1 MEKQEKKQIKP
12 LCLSFWTPPTNRP
25 QAILIGKMIPEW
37 INQGIRPEIVTYEK
51 NGDWNID
58 TPVYKIPQFKLPKIL
73 NRILPIRAYMR
84 RRYQNQIFRNLIEII
99 KKHDLNLIFSF
110 ANPQESNVIGSIIK
124 EKAGTPFVS
133 HFSDPW
139 YDNPC
144 VSMSF
149 WRKKMVLK
157 QEKRII
163 KNSNVA
169 IFINAYLRD
178 MVMKKYPQEWQKR
191 GVVIHHS
198 FSPNDYSLKKNTIPK
213 NKNEFVFSYV
223 GVFYKDRNP
232 EIIFQA
238 LNKIIGDDKNL
249 AQKIKF
255 QIIGCDS
262 GYTDFPIDKVKKMI
276 ADYELDNVVTLI
288 PRVSYQESLKYMQL
302 SDCLIIVDLKYELG
316 YCLPSKIVDYAG
328 SGSVILGVANQDSP
342 VANFLQ
348 ELGYKSFTYEQINE
362 LASYMKKIIT
372 GQIKTKKNDE
382 FLNQFSVA
390 STTRELLKLFSKV
403 I

>member
-1 MEKQEKKQIKP
+1 MKKQIKP

-37 INQGIRPEIVTYEK
+37 INQGIQPVIVTYEK
-51 NGDWNID
+51 NGDWNIN
-58 TPVYKIPQFKLPKIL
+58 TPIYKIPQFKLPKIL
-73 NRILPIRAYMR
+73 NRIPPIRMYMR
-84 RRYQNQIFRNLIEII
+84 CRYQNQIVRNIIEII

-110 ANPQESNVIGSIIK
+110 ANPQESNVIGSIVK
-124 EKAGTPFVS
+124 EKTGLPFVS

-163 KNSNVA
+163 KNSSAA

-178 MVMKKYPQEWQKR
+178 MVMKKYPQEWQKK
-191 GVVIHHS
+191 GTVIHHS
-198 FSPNDYSLKKNTIPK
+198 FSPTDYPLDENTILKSKKKNKFI
-213 NKNEFVFSYV
+213 FSYV

-232 EIIFQA
+232 EIIFRV
-238 LNKIIGDDKNL
+238 LNKIVKDNKNL

-262 GYTDFPIDKVKKMI
+262 GYTDFPVDKVKKMI
-276 ADYELDNVVTLI
+276 TVYKLDNIVTLI
-288 PRVSYQESLKYMQL
+288 PRVSYRESLKYMQL
-302 SDCLIIVDLKYELG
+302 SDCLIIIDLKYELG

-328 SGSVILGVANQDSP
+328 SNSVILGVANQDSP
-342 VANFLQ
+342 VANFLR
-348 ELGYKSFTYEQINE
+348 ELGYRSFTYEQANE
-362 LASYMKKIIT
+362 LASYIRELVT
-372 GQIKTKKNDE
+372 GQTKTEKNE
-382 FLNQFSVA
+382 KFLNQFSVA
-390 STTRELLKLFSKV
+390 LTTRELFKLFSEV

>member
-1 MEKQEKKQIKP
+1 
-12 LCLSFWTPPTNRP
+12 
-25 QAILIGKMIPEW
+25 
-37 INQGIRPEIVTYEK
+37 
-51 NGDWNID
+51 
-58 TPVYKIPQFKLPKIL
+58 
-73 NRILPIRAYMR
+73 
-84 RRYQNQIFRNLIEII
+84 
-99 KKHDLNLIFSF
+99 
-110 ANPQESNVIGSIIK
+110 
-124 EKAGTPFVS
+124 
-133 HFSDPW
+133 
-139 YDNPC
+139 
-144 VSMSF
+144 MSF

-191 GVVIHHS
+191 GVVVHHS